1 MATVLPRGP
10 FRDETF
16 VAAEA
21 LTSSQYHF
29 VRLASATTVEVG
41 AANETVVGILQ
52 NAPASG
58 EQAVVRTAGQSY
70 LYVDGTTDIA
80 VGDPLDC
87 DASGHGVKQAT
98 DDGWYGAIAR
108 EAYTDADAA
117 TKVVDIHLGFL
128 SNA

>member
-1 MATVLPRGP
+1 MATTLPVGP

-16 VAAEA
+16 LAAET
-21 LTSSQYHF
+21 LTSCQYHW

-41 AANETVVGILQ
+41 TTDEAVMGILQ

-70 LYVDGTTDIA
+70 LMVDGDSVDVAIM
-80 VGDPLDC
+80 DPLDC
-87 DASGHGVKQAT
+87 DSSGHAVKQAT
-98 DDGWYGAIAR
+98 NNGWYGAFAR
-108 EAYTDADAA
+108 EANTGTA
-117 TKVVDIHLGFL
+117 KLLVVDIHNGYL